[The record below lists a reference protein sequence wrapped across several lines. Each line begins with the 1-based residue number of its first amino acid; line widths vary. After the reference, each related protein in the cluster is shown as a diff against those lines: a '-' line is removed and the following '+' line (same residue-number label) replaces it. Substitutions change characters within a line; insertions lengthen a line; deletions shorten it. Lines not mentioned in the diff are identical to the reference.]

1 MERRLAAILAA
12 DVVGYSRL
20 IRADEEGTLDR
31 LKALRN
37 EIIDPKIAEHNGRIV
52 KLMGDGMLAEF
63 ASVVDAVRAA
73 IEAQRSIIEHNA
85 GLPEKKRIEFRVG
98 INLGDVVIDGD
109 DIHGDGVNV
118 AARLEGLAEPGG
130 ICLSGAVYDQV
141 RDRTDFAFE
150 DLGEQEV
157 KNIDR
162 PIRVWRWLHDR
173 GVMASDTV
181 SPERPLP
188 LPDKPSIAVLPFEN
202 ISGDPE
208 QEYFADGITE
218 NIITGL
224 TRFHDLFVI
233 AVKSSFA
240 AWDKTTDVQQ
250 IGRQLGVAHVVE
262 GSLRKAG
269 NRVRVTVQL
278 IDAASG
284 RRVWAEQYDRS
295 LDDIFAVQ
303 DEITNIIVAT
313 LAGRIEYAGRHR
325 VAHKPSQG
333 MAAYDYLLRGRQ
345 CLNLNAKDSEIEAQR
360 HFMRAIELDPEYAA
374 AYAGL
379 AVSYLHEYESNW
391 SQAPYD
397 ALDRAYD
404 FSQKAVA
411 LDDADSTAR
420 RVLSSAYRYKNQHEL
435 AKVQIEKALALNPND
450 YHNLCTKGWFLTVSG
465 EPAAAIAC
473 LNEATR
479 LNPFAPDNCLLAIGM
494 AEYTARNYESAIEA
508 FGKATGWGLVRPAW
522 LAACYAQLGREKE
535 ASVAAEEALRSVE
548 TELTIQPGKDSEL
561 WRAYWARLA
570 CFKNP
575 TDFEHLLEGL
585 RKAGLPA

>member
-1 MERRLAAILAA
+1 MGE
-12 DVVGYSRL
+12 
-20 IRADEEGTLDR
+20 DEAGTLAR
-31 LKALRN
+31 LKSLRK
-37 EIIDPKIAEHNGRIV
+37 ELVQPSITGGHGRIV
-52 KLMGDGMLAEF
+52 KLMGDGLLAEF
-63 ASVVDAVRAA
+63 PSVVEAVRCAVEIQQDMA
-73 IEAQRSIIEHNA
+73 GREAD
-85 GLPEKKRIEFRVG
+85 LPNEGRLRLRIGV
-98 INLGDVVIDGD
+98 NLGDIIVEGS
-109 DIHGDGVNV
+109 DIYGDGVNI
-118 AARLEGLAEPGG
+118 AARLESLAEPGG
-130 ICLSGAVYDQV
+130 ICISGKVYEEV
-141 RDRTDFAFE
+141 RNKLPTAFE

-157 KNIDR
+157 KNIR
-162 PIRVWRWLHDR
+162 EPVRVYRWTDAAADPMP
-173 GVMASDTV
+173 GMAGAV
-181 SPERPLP
+181 GALP

-202 ISGDPE
+202 MSGDPE

-224 TRFHDLFVI
+224 TRFHDIFVI

-240 AWDKTTDVQQ
+240 ARDKTTEVQQ

-262 GSLRKAG
+262 GSLHRAG
-269 NRVRVTVQL
+269 NRVRVTVHL

-313 LAGRIEYAGRHR
+313 LAGRIEHASLHR
-325 VAHKPSQG
+325 ITHKPSQG
-333 MAAYDYLLRGRQ
+333 MAVYDYLLRGRQ
-345 CLNLNAKDSEIEAQR
+345 CLNLNTKDGEIEAQR

-391 SQAPYD
+391 SQAPFD
-397 ALDRAYD
+397 ALDRAYE
-404 FSQKAVA
+404 FSQKAVT

-420 RVLSSAYRYKNQHEL
+420 RVLSSAYRYKNQHKL
-435 AKVQIEKALALNPND
+435 AKVQIERALALNPND

-465 EPAAAIAC
+465 EPAEAITC
-473 LNEATR
+473 LNEAAR

-508 FGKATGWGLVRPAW
+508 FGKATGWGLVRTAW
-522 LAACYAQLGREKE
+522 LAACYAQLGREGE
-535 ASVAAEEALRSVE
+535 ASVAAGEALRSVE
-548 TELTIQPGKDSEL
+548 TELAIQPGKDSEL

-575 TDFEHLLEGL
+575 ADFEHLLEGL
-585 RKAGLPA
+585 RKAGLPT